1 MSYDDPGPS
10 EAPRPRTTGTATSR
24 LGAGHA
30 AVRKQVRARLAIS
43 GASGSGKT
51 WTALSVAEVLAPDGP
66 TLVIDTEPADSWQGA
81 AELYAD
87 RFTFDTIRW
96 EPPYNPRDL
105 ALTLTEAGAAR
116 VPQGRWPGD
125 GGYHVIIVD
134 SASHFW
140 RGAGGTL
147 DIAGGKYTGWKEATP
162 IQDALVDAILRSS
175 AHVII
180 CTRARQDYVQ
190 EQGADGKQKVTK
202 LGMAPVQRDDLEYEF
217 QVVAQMDQQHT
228 IEIGKTRC
236 AALAGMQF
244 QQNQQGK
251 FAAIF
256 AEWLAG
262 GVELIGQAEADALV
276 DAFNAIDAGPAKVAA
291 KRDFAALYG
300 KPDQLPADKLAEAE
314 AWISARVTAAI
325 AEAVKEGAPEAGE
338 PGESPGAP
346 DTAPE
351 APASPEAAR
360 EAADEAAETAI
371 ARAKAKA
378 KVAS

>member
-1 MSYDDPGPS
+1 MSGYDDGPS
-10 EAPRPRTTGTATSR
+10 EAARPRTTGTATSR

-51 WTALSVAEVLAPDGP
+51 WTALSVAEVLAPNGP
-66 TLVIDTEPADSWQGA
+66 TLVLDTEPADSWQGA

-87 RFTFDTIRW
+87 RFVFDTIRW

-105 ALTLTEAGAAR
+105 ALTLTEAGAAH
-116 VPQGRWPGD
+116 VPNSRWPGD

-140 RGAGGTL
+140 RGQGGTL

-276 DAFNAIDAGPAKVAA
+276 DAFNALDAGPAKVAA
-291 KRDFAALYG
+291 KREFAALFG
-300 KPDQLPADKLAEAE
+300 KPDQLPADRLPEAE
-314 AWISARVTAAI
+314 AWIAARVTAAL
-325 AEAVKEGAPEAGE
+325 AEAVKEGADLPGDGPE
-338 PGESPGAP
+338 PPPAP
-346 DTAPE
+346 DAHPE
-351 APASPEAAR
+351 PREGVEAAQ
-360 EAADEAAETAI
+360 AAVDEKADTAI
-371 ARAKAKA
+371 KRARARA
-378 KVAS
+378 AS